1 MKNGNGPIQQIEIV
15 RMNILLFE
23 ALLRTDIDEATR
35 RATLELLSEFKD
47 MLQKASAEAAS
58 LPPGRDRGL
67 R

>member
-1 MKNGNGPIQQIEIV
+1 
-15 RMNILLFE
+15 MNILLFE
-23 ALLRTDIDEATR
+23 ALLRTDIDESTR

-47 MLQKASAEAAS
+47 MLQQASAEAAS